1 MTEQSLKLFKG
12 TQQNLMFNKMK
23 FKMPSIQK
31 KFAGM
36 QTRKKILTMFMT
48 NRKLNQ

>member
-23 FKMPSIQK
+23 FKMPSIQTKIRRHADK
-31 KFAGM
+31 KKNIDYVHD
-36 QTRKKILTMFMT
+36 Q
-48 NRKLNQ
+48 